1 MKGQAREGTGWSRGR
16 ENFDWYVNNNN
27 SNSYFKI
34 LQLSGE
40 AERQTAIV
48 FYQICFLLPQSSVIL
63 FVNTL
68 GSY

>member
-48 FYQICFLLPQSSVIL
+48 FFIR
-63 FVNTL
+63 FVFYYPNPVQYYL
-68 GSY
+68 